1 MKCRNCKAKL
11 NFKLIDLGSSPPSNA
26 YLTEKSLKSPESWFP
41 LKVMICIDCGL
52 VQTEDYTNAETL
64 FDSNYAYF
72 SGFSDS
78 WLTHSKN
85 YVDLMI
91 SKYGIKNNS
100 LVIEVAANDGY
111 LLQFFKKLG
120 IPSYGIEPT
129 ASTAASAIEKG
140 IDIIQEFFS
149 EKLAKELS
157 KRKGKADLM
166 VANNVLAHV
175 PDIND
180 FVKGFSILLNDNG
193 IVTFEFPHLL
203 KLIEENQFDTIY
215 HEHFSYLSLNT
226 INKIF
231 LKNNLEI
238 FDVEELDTHG
248 GSLRVFAQKHDSG
261 DKKIHTNVKL
271 ILLKEEKAGLNE
283 KEIFLNFQNQAEKVK
298 LDLLKFLIES
308 KQNGKRV
315 VAYGAAAKGNTLLN
329 FAGVREDLISY
340 IVDRNPAKQNKFMPG
355 SRIKIVDES
364 YLEIDKP
371 DFILILPWNL
381 KNEIKEQLDY
391 SKSWGAKLLVALP
404 KLDFL

>member
-1 MKCRNCKAKL
+1 MLKHY
-11 NFKLIDLGSSPPSNA
+11 LIQIM
-26 YLTEKSLKSPESWFP
+26 LTL
-41 LKVMICIDCGL
+41 
-52 VQTEDYTNAETL
+52 
-64 FDSNYAYF
+64 

-100 LVIEVAANDGY
+100 LVIE
-111 LLQFFKKLG
+111 LQLMMDIYCNFLKNLVSHLMVLN
-120 IPSYGIEPT
+120 PPLN
-129 ASTAASAIEKG
+129 AASAIEKG

-157 KRKGKADLM
+157 KRKKADLM

-355 SRIKIVDES
+355 SRIKIVDEELS
-364 YLEIDKP
+364 
-371 DFILILPWNL
+371 
-381 KNEIKEQLDY
+381 
-391 SKSWGAKLLVALP
+391 
-404 KLDFL
+404 

>member
-26 YLTEKSLKSPESWFP
+26 YLTEKLLKSPESWFP
-41 LKVMICIDCGL
+41 LKVMICTDCGL

-238 FDVEELDTHG
+238 FDVEELDTHS

-261 DKKIHTNVKL
+261 DKKIQTNVKL

-283 KEIFLNFQNQAEKVK
+283 KEIFLNFQNEAEKVK

-381 KNEIKEQLDY
+381 KNEIKEQLEY